1 MDSALLIIFYVLAPV
16 VILYATW
23 RSSIAS
29 KIGSVLIAYIAGLIL
44 GNSGLLNDGHKEIQ
58 DILTTITIPLAL
70 PLLLFSMNIKRWAS
84 GLKNTFLSLMLGIA
98 SLIIPVIGG
107 FYLFGD
113 RIAESWKVA
122 GLLTGL
128 YTGGTPNLAAI
139 KLALHVSDET
149 YILTHTYD
157 MILSAFFLLF
167 VLSIGQ
173 RVLLLWLRPYR
184 KTASTDSEQ
193 QPLTALEPKPRF
205 LSFLN
210 KKTLLPLLAAIGASK
225 IGRASCRERV

>member
-149 YILTHTYD
+149 YILT
-157 MILSAFFLLF
+157 
-167 VLSIGQ
+167 
-173 RVLLLWLRPYR
+173 R
-184 KTASTDSEQ
+184 SED
-193 QPLTALEPKPRF
+193 
-205 LSFLN
+205 
-210 KKTLLPLLAAIGASK
+210 
-225 IGRASCRERV
+225 VV